1 MKVKKKFVFGFSCW
15 YMIFVSFLEC
25 SIPIV
30 EPEVH
35 EETICVEPVRSIDI
49 ERDEEPIE
57 LNENMIDIEP
67 LEKQEFSDNFENI
80 VDDDDDD
87 VFDNDN
93 SSVFLDS
100 NVLPNRTESNGL
112 PQHISDVNPKQQQQ
126 IIDQYFDMNCELCE
140 TVFNSLEDAISH
152 YAINHNNPRGYIR
165 CCQLKFASKG
175 LLNWHIVWHL
185 NPEVFK

>member
-1 MKVKKKFVFGFSCW
+1 
-15 YMIFVSFLEC
+15 MIVASFLEC
-25 SIPIV
+25 PIPIF

-35 EETICVEPVRSIDI
+35 EEIICVEPVRQMDI
-49 ERDEEPIE
+49 ERYEEPIE

-67 LEKQEFSDNFENI
+67 LEKQEFSDSFENN

-87 VFDNDN
+87 VFDNDD
-93 SSVFLDS
+93 SSVFLDA
-100 NVLPNRTESNGL
+100 NELQNKTESDGF
-112 PQHISDVNPKQQQQ
+112 PQHISDVSPEQQQQ

-140 TVFNSLEDAISH
+140 SIFNSLDDAITH
-152 YAINHNNPRGYIR
+152 YATNHNNPRGYVR